1 MKNIYLAAIIVI
13 SLGLCSC
20 GITKR
25 TLGLDHRG
33 PDETV
38 VRTNNPLIL
47 PPEYSVR
54 PARGEKYEPKESENT
69 EE

>member
-1 MKNIYLAAIIVI
+1 MKNLYLVTVIVM
-13 SLGLCSC
+13 SLCVSAC

-38 VRTNNPLIL
+38 VQTNNTLIL

-54 PARGEKYEPKESENT
+54 PARTEKYNPEEENVT
-69 EE
+69 ED

>member
-1 MKNIYLAAIIVI
+1 MKNIYLAAIIVMAL
-13 SLGLCSC
+13 SLSAC

-25 TLGLDHRG
+25 TLGLDHHG

-54 PARGEKYEPKESENT
+54 PARTEKYESKESENT
-69 EE
+69 ED

>member
-1 MKNIYLAAIIVI
+1 MKNLYLVTVIVM
-13 SLGLCSC
+13 SLCVSAC

-25 TLGLDHRG
+25 TLGLDRRG

-38 VRTNNPLIL
+38 VQTNNPLIL

-54 PARGEKYEPKESENT
+54 PARTEKYESKESENT
-69 EE
+69 ED